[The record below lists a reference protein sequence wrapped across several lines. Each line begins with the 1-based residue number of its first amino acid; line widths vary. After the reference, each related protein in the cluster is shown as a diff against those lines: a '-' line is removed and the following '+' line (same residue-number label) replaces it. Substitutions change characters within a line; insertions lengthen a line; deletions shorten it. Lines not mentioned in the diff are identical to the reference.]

1 MKRKVLSALFVLL
14 LVLAASFFLSCRV
27 MDAPL
32 PKLNMPV
39 VLSVTPHFPSS
50 LLSRVLLSSS
60 SGTSVDIYYTL
71 DLSTPDQT
79 KLLWGSIIGGKDLS
93 NASQFL
99 KMRAYSANYEPSDVK
114 TVDLLTTYP

>member
-79 KLLWGSIIGGKDLS
+79 KLLWGSIFVGKDLS
-93 NASQFL
+93 NTSQFL
-99 KMRAYSANYEPSDVK
+99 KMRAYSANYEPTVVK
-114 TVDLLTTYP
+114 ALDLLTTYP